1 MSLWDATRDRGEDR
15 KRSVLRNPS
24 ASFCAQMRT
33 YLLRRAL
40 SSLASALALTV
51 LIFLLIRLVPGDA
64 VTMWIGQEGS
74 MTPEVQRTL
83 RKMFGLTDPLPVQ
96 YLYWLGDLAKG
107 DLGYSFRSRLRVGL
121 LMERSLPVTAEL
133 ASLAMLLS
141 AAVAIPLGILSAVRR
156 NTPTDLIARLL
167 GLVGLSMPSFWIAVL
182 LILIAATTFKWLPA
196 LIYVSPLKNPLENLK
211 QMAMPM
217 VALGLP
223 LMAVVMR
230 MTRSAMLEVLNQD
243 YVRTARAKGVAE
255 PRTLSHHALKNALIP
270 IVTVMGIQL
279 GRLLGGAVI
288 VEQIFGVPGVGTLL
302 VAAITERDY
311 PVVQGTVLLMGLLF
325 ISVQFLVDLCYG
337 YIDPRIRY
345 S

>member
-1 MSLWDATRDRGEDR
+1 
-15 KRSVLRNPS
+15 
-24 ASFCAQMRT
+24 MRT
-33 YLLRRAL
+33 YLPRRLL
-40 SSLASALALTV
+40 SSVASALALSM

-74 MTPEVQRTL
+74 MTPDVQRTL

-96 YLYWLGDLAKG
+96 YLHWLGDLLRG
-107 DLGYSFRSRLRVGL
+107 DLGYSFRSRLRVAS
-121 LMERSLPVTAEL
+121 LMGRSLPVTAEL
-133 ASLAMLLS
+133 AVLAMLLS

-167 GLVGLSMPSFWIAVL
+167 GLIGLSMPSFWIAVL
-182 LILIAATTFKWLPA
+182 FILISATYFNWLPA
-196 LIYVSPLKNPLENLK
+196 LNYASLLKNPLENLT
-211 QMAMPM
+211 QMAMPV

-243 YVRTARAKGVAE
+243 YVRTARSKGVTE
-255 PRTLSHHALKNALIP
+255 RRTLSRHALRNALIP
-270 IVTVMGIQL
+270 VITIMGIQL

-288 VEQIFGVPGVGTLL
+288 VEQIFGMPGVGTLL
-302 VAAITERDY
+302 VSAITERDY
-311 PVVQGTVLLMGLLF
+311 PMVQGTVLLMGLLF
-325 ISVQFLVDLCYG
+325 ILVQLLVDLCYG

-345 S
+345 T